1 MMDKPIEEEAVR
13 KKSKSPFRD
22 KEDLKKEIRNFV
34 NQYKASI
41 VNQADRMSDFFEM
54 SCFNYIVR
62 FYELNDYVVRVDGL
76 QKGQY
81 RYKCSTM
88 GIQSNFSFFRTSKVL
103 NNNNYEFEIHHNLA
117 VQSGHHEKIFTTPD
131 ITIIKAGGIE
141 FSKEHY
147 ETKMTFS
154 YAGQIN
160 LISFCEVKQFNPYP
174 ELLFNFVGTVNELC
188 PSVISNTATVH
199 LPVHIAPTLMISG
212 VPNRH
217 TNNIKQSLES
227 RYCINIIFNL
237 FHTATQ
243 TFSKS
248 KIKELNTTGIKPFA
262 KEKTDPDE
270 MDSYLKVLLGADE
283 PPF

>member
-1 MMDKPIEEEAVR
+1 MMEEEIDAEAP
-13 KKSKSPFRD
+13 KKKTKSPFKD
-22 KEDLKKEIRNFV
+22 KEDLKKEIRDFV

-41 VNQADRMSDFFEM
+41 VSQADRMSDFFEM

-62 FYELNDYVVRVDGL
+62 YYELNDYTVSVDGL

-88 GIQSNFSFFRTSKVL
+88 GIQSNFSFFKVTKQMADIS
-103 NNNNYEFEIHHNLA
+103 YAFEIHHNLA
-117 VQSGHHEKIFTTPD
+117 VQSWHHEKIFTTPD
-131 ITIIKAGGIE
+131 ITIVKAGGIE
-141 FSKEHY
+141 FSKDHY

-154 YAGQIN
+154 YAGQSN

-174 ELLFNFVGTVNELC
+174 ELLFNFIGTVNELC
-188 PSVISNTATVH
+188 PSVISNNATEH
-199 LPVHIAPTLMISG
+199 LPVHIAPSLMISG

-217 TNNIKQSLES
+217 TKNIKESLEG
-227 RYCINIIFNL
+227 RYCINIIFNM

-243 TFSKS
+243 TFSKAR
-248 KIKELNTTGIKPFA
+248 IKELSTTGVVARP
-262 KEKTDPDE
+262 KEKADKRDE
-270 MDSYLKVLLGADE
+270 QDYFKVLLGVDE